1 MLCWQ
6 TKSGVRN
13 GCGDSNIVPTGNK
26 NLKIVRG
33 KVTGSSVL
41 FDESEGKNV
50 LTLPFNPTDY
60 SIEKKNNF
68 ASAAVPGL
76 ESPIIQYASGDARV
90 LSLEVMLDSY
100 TYGQQ
105 QDLRDLYL
113 AKIDRFLAIDEE
125 LHAPPPCKVIWG
137 SLQFVGVLE
146 DVKKQFVLFLDDG
159 TPVRARVTLSFREYI
174 PVEVQVH
181 ETQRASPDRYKLR
194 TVKEGE
200 ALWHIAADAYG
211 DPRMWKVL
219 ANANSLDDPFRL
231 YTGSKL
237 LIPKLG
243 YSRGERDGA

>member
-1 MLCWQ
+1 
-6 TKSGVRN
+6 VA
-13 GCGDSNIVPTGNK
+13 TGNK
-26 NLKIVRG
+26 KLKIVRG
-33 KVTGSSVL
+33 KKTGSSVE
-41 FDESEGKNV
+41 FDESEAANV
-50 LTLPFNPTDY
+50 LNLPFNPTDY

-68 ASAAVPGL
+68 ASAAIPGL

-113 AKIDRFLAIDEE
+113 ATIDRFLAIDEE

-146 DVKKQFVLFLDDG
+146 NVKKQFVLFLDNG
-159 TPVRARVTLSFREYI
+159 TPVRARVTFSFREYI
-174 PVEVQVH
+174 PVEVQVR
-181 ETQRASPDRYKLR
+181 ETPVSSPDRYKLR
-194 TVKEGE
+194 TVKQGE

-219 ANANSLDDPFRL
+219 ANANGLDDPFRL
-231 YTGSKL
+231 RTGSEL
-237 LIPKLG
+237 LIPKFDH
-243 YSRGERDGA
+243 SRGERDGS